1 MKINVKIDGLAATR
15 SFLGGLGKQVRFATA
30 RALTQTA
37 YAVRKDNQD
46 ELKRDIAG
54 GATPYTLRAFNV
66 EAATRDTLQA
76 AVYLRTDAPSGGTN
90 YSSVLGHLYSGGNR
104 RWKKLE
110 GWLRGRGLL
119 PEGMMIAPGGKLP
132 LDARGNIRQRNLK
145 EMLGILGSQTR
156 NLQEYRRSGRG
167 KQLKGIGYFVSR
179 PGDKSGLP
187 PGVWR
192 RISTGSSSVV
202 EPWIMYIRPV
212 AYRQKFDLEKIAK
225 RTVDRVFKTNF
236 DKSLADALRTAK

>member
-37 YAVRKDNQD
+37 YAVRKENQD

-90 YSSVLGHLYSGGNR
+90 FSSVLGHLYSGGNR

-132 LDARGNIRQRNLK
+132 LDARGNIEAPTYQSSEAGVFVAGDARRGQSLIVWAINEGRRCARMVDKYFAEVPAL
-145 EMLGILGSQTR
+145 LGGQ
-156 NLQEYRRSGRG
+156 N
-167 KQLKGIGYFVSR
+167 
-179 PGDKSGLP
+179 D
-187 PGVWR
+187 
-192 RISTGSSSVV
+192 
-202 EPWIMYIRPV
+202 
-212 AYRQKFDLEKIAK
+212 
-225 RTVDRVFKTNF
+225 
-236 DKSLADALRTAK
+236 